1 MSNVLSA
8 GVHIFVLLLLILFG
22 LMIIYGLTL
31 TGKYLLAL
39 FLIFITNKFFANKP
53 EKIYQRFEKLF
64 TWLYHTDPDYW
75 KFSEYWLHRPYY
87 MDKKAKE
94 LLKGE

>member
-1 MSNVLSA
+1 MSTIL
-8 GVHIFVLLLLILFG
+8 FVLWILFG
-22 LMIIYGLTL
+22 LMIIYGLML
-31 TGKYLLAL
+31 TGRYFIAL

-87 MDKKAKE
+87 MDKKANE